1 VAICLGVLAAT
12 SFAVNMYTWLP
23 LKKIKKV
30 SKSVHV
36 VEKST
41 LQQIRDMPRKD
52 QVCESERLNA

>member
-1 VAICLGVLAAT
+1 
-12 SFAVNMYTWLP
+12 MYTWLP